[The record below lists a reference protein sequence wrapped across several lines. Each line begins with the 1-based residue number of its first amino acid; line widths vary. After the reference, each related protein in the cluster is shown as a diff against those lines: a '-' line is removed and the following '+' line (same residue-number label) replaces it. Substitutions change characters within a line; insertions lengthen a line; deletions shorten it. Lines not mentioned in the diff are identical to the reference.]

1 MIASFAMLHRL
12 YLHPKMLI
20 ESCFSLIRGENG
32 DFFFRLGGILTFVNC
47 WDVKWSMTVQNLF
60 TFAKLVALVI
70 IILTGVVQ
78 LCYGQTQH
86 FNFEGSE
93 SDITKIA
100 LSFYSG
106 LFAYNGW
113 NYLNFVIEEL
123 KILTSENLPRAIFI
137 SCILVTVVY
146 TFTVVA
152 FHTTLSVAEVLGAEA
167 VAVTFADSLYGSMA
181 WVMPVF
187 VAMSTYGGVNGILFT
202 SSRLFYAGAEQG
214 QMPRILAMIQ
224 VKHLTPAP
232 AVIAM
237 ALLSILYLC
246 SSDIYALINY
256 VGFATWLAIGLAV
269 ACLPYLR
276 WKQPN
281 LARPIKVH
289 LIFPI
294 IYIIATIFIT
304 VVPMMADP
312 VGTGFGA
319 LIIATGVP
327 VYLIFIYWE
336 NKPKAIRHAIDGAT
350 RTLQKMFVVVPAEKT
365 M

>member
-1 MIASFAMLHRL
+1 MCINV
-12 YLHPKMLI
+12 Y
-20 ESCFSLIRGENG
+20 ET
-32 DFFFRLGGILTFVNC
+32 GILCF
-47 WDVKWSMTVQNLF
+47 LF
-60 TFAKLVALVI
+60 A
-70 IILTGVVQ
+70 
-78 LCYGQTQH
+78 GQTQH

-93 SDITKIA
+93 TDVTKIA

-123 KILTSENLPRAIFI
+123 KNPHVNLPRAIFI

-214 QMPRILAMIQ
+214 QMPRILSMIQ

-269 ACLPYLR
+269 VCLPYLR
-276 WKQPN
+276 WKQPH
-281 LARPIKVH
+281 LARPIKVN
-289 LIFPI
+289 LFFPI

-312 VGTGFGA
+312 VGTGNTTFFA
-319 LIIATGVP
+319 
-327 VYLIFIYWE
+327 FILFLE
-336 NKPKAIRHAIDGAT
+336 
-350 RTLQKMFVVVPAEKT
+350 LS
-365 M
+365 

>member
-1 MIASFAMLHRL
+1 MCINV
-12 YLHPKMLI
+12 Y
-20 ESCFSLIRGENG
+20 ET
-32 DFFFRLGGILTFVNC
+32 GILCF
-47 WDVKWSMTVQNLF
+47 LF
-60 TFAKLVALVI
+60 A
-70 IILTGVVQ
+70 
-78 LCYGQTQH
+78 GQTQH

-93 SDITKIA
+93 TDVTKIA

-123 KILTSENLPRAIFI
+123 KNPHVNLPRAIFI

-214 QMPRILAMIQ
+214 QMPRILSMIQ

-237 ALLSILYLC
+237 VISLLYL
-246 SSDIYALINY
+246 Y
-256 VGFATWLAIGLAV
+256 
-269 ACLPYLR
+269 
-276 WKQPN
+276 
-281 LARPIKVH
+281 
-289 LIFPI
+289 
-294 IYIIATIFIT
+294 
-304 VVPMMADP
+304 
-312 VGTGFGA
+312 
-319 LIIATGVP
+319 
-327 VYLIFIYWE
+327 
-336 NKPKAIRHAIDGAT
+336 
-350 RTLQKMFVVVPAEKT
+350 
-365 M
+365 